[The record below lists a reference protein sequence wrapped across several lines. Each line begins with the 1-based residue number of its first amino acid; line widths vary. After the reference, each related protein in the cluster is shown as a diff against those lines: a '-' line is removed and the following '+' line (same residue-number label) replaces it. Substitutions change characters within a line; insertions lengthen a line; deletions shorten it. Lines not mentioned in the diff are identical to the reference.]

1 MLLLRGMAKWKR
13 FLLIVLVVFISAIAG
28 CFLFRGQIL
37 QWAFKKAQARI
48 HDRYNAALTA
58 SSVDFSGLN
67 NIILKDVTLQPD
79 GADTFVRVSE
89 AAVRISLFSLLQSK
103 IVPNRININGAAF
116 TIYNEEERNNISF
129 LRGVGREKKD
139 EGSSTG
145 GFRNKAADWEAKL
158 FRILNTAFEAKDI
171 HISYQDSA
179 HTESVFIPSFT
190 YDLDQLS
197 GLLIDQ
203 KNADTISIEGKV
215 LKRREAYQCTIC
227 QYGNDTAYLPF
238 LDIDR
243 GLNCRFHSITADIKF
258 ENSSEACKV
267 TTDAS
272 LDGFHIYHWRLAN
285 DDVVLPH
292 ALFKGS
298 FAFTDDAAEL
308 DSSSCITLGSAT
320 CHVFARYGLQPDTTI
335 AFAMHMPEI
344 AADSFFQSLPE
355 GMFSTLTGISCSG
368 TLAYDLRFA
377 MHTNNPD
384 SLLFYSGMKQK
395 GLHIVHYG
403 EENYARINGPF
414 TCDAYNKDKLVRRL
428 NISPD
433 NPYFTPISYMSSYLP
448 QAVLQAEDPSFMQ
461 HRGFYLGAFRES
473 IAKNYK
479 EMRFARGGSTLSMQ
493 LVKNVF
499 LSHDKT
505 ISRKAEEA
513 LIVYLIENLGLVP
526 KERML
531 EVYLNVIEWGP
542 NVYGIGE
549 ASNFYFNKRPSALT
563 LQESLFLA
571 SIIPRPRSF
580 MYQFDKQGQLRSSLG
595 SYFKT
600 LTTRMVWRGVLEP
613 SDTIGLKPEVTLKGS
628 ALHMVLPKDNPPV
641 EGDETE

>member
-1 MLLLRGMAKWKR
+1 MLLLRGMAKWKK
-13 FLLIVLVVFISAIAG
+13 FLVIVLAVFISAIAG

-37 QWAFKKAQARI
+37 QWAFKKAQARV
-48 HDRYNAALTA
+48 HDRYNATLSV

-89 AAVRISLFSLLQSK
+89 ASVRISLFSLLQAK
-103 IVPNRININGAAF
+103 IVPNRININGAVF
-116 TIYNEEERNNISF
+116 TLYNEEGRNNILF
-129 LRGVGREKKD
+129 LRGVGREKSD
-139 EGSSTG
+139 GGSSTA

-158 FRILNTAFEAKDI
+158 FRILNTAFDAKDI
-171 HISYQDSA
+171 HINYQDSA
-179 HTESVFIPSFT
+179 NSESVFIPVFK
-190 YDLDQLS
+190 YDLNQLS

-215 LKRREAYQCTIC
+215 LKRREAYQCTIR

-238 LDIDR
+238 LDRAR
-243 GLNCRFHSITADIKF
+243 GLNCRFHNITADIKF
-258 ENSSEACKV
+258 DNSSEVCKV

-272 LDGFHIYHWRLAN
+272 LEGFHINHWRLAN
-285 DDVVLPH
+285 DDVVLPQ
-292 ALFKGS
+292 AQFKCLFS
-298 FAFTDDAAEL
+298 FTDDAAEL
-308 DSSSCITLGSAT
+308 DSSSTIKLGGT
-320 CHVFARYGLQPDTTI
+320 TFHVFARYGLQPDTTI
-335 AFAMHMPEI
+335 SLALHMPEI

-395 GLHIVHYG
+395 GLHIIHYG

-414 TCDAYNKDKLVRRL
+414 ICDAYNKDKLVRRL

-433 NPYFTPISYMSSYLP
+433 NPYFTPISYMPSYLP

-461 HRGFYLGAFRES
+461 HRGF
-473 IAKNYK
+473 K
-479 EMRFARGGSTLSMQ
+479 ERRFARGGSTLSMQ

-526 KERML
+526 KERMF

-549 ASNFYFNKRPSALT
+549 ASSFYFNKRPSALT

-613 SDTIGLKPEVTLKGS
+613 SDTVGLKPEVTLKGN
-628 ALHMVLPKDNPPV
+628 ALHMVLPKDSTPV
-641 EGDETE
+641 ESDETE